1 MPAPPV
7 EAKSRA
13 RKEEADMT
21 RHGQL
26 ASSQSISS
34 IDPFSPEFLA
44 DPYPFHHELREAGAV
59 VWLERYSKWTVARYD
74 DVHRTLNDWQ
84 TFCSNRGVG
93 ISDFAKETHWRP
105 PSLVL
110 EKDRPDHDRTRSV
123 LNKVLSPPVIR
134 TQHECLPPED
144 GRTP

>member
-21 RHGQL
+21 QHGQL
-26 ASSQSISS
+26 ASSHPISS

-59 VWLERYSKWTVARYD
+59 VCLERYSTWTVARYD
-74 DVHRTLNDWQ
+74 AGHRTLNDWPP
-84 TFCSNRGVG
+84 FCSNRGVRQ
-93 ISDFAKETHWRP
+93 SDSA
-105 PSLVL
+105 
-110 EKDRPDHDRTRSV
+110 
-123 LNKVLSPPVIR
+123 
-134 TQHECLPPED
+134 Q
-144 GRTP
+144 

>member
-7 EAKSRA
+7 EATSRA

-21 RHGQL
+21 QHGQL
-26 ASSQSISS
+26 ASSHPISS
-34 IDPFSPEFLA
+34 IDPFSAEFLA
-44 DPYPFHHELREAGAV
+44 EPYPFHHELRASGAV
-59 VWLERYSKWTVARYD
+59 FWLERYSTWAVARYD

-93 ISDFAKETHWRP
+93 MSDFAKEKHWRP

-110 EKDRPDHDRTRSV
+110 EKDPPDHDRTRSV
-123 LNKVLSPPVIR
+123 LNTGRYEDAAR
-134 TQHECLPPED
+134 TLRAS
-144 GRTP
+144 G